1 MTRWPLHRRTTA
13 LLLGTVLTAVTL
25 SACGGGDTGDGSG
38 PASVGE
44 KEIRA
49 ALDKPTELTVWSW
62 SGSLPDVAEAFE
74 KKYPKIKVNVEN
86 VGTAAEQYTKLQNAI
101 KAGKGAPDLA
111 TVEYSAIPQYALS
124 GALVDLKRFGFDK
137 LEDEFTPATWESV
150 NVGDGLYELP
160 LNAGPMALFYN
171 KATFDKFDIE
181 VPATWDAYVEAGRKL
196 QKADPEY
203 FISADN
209 GNAGLTESLIWAA
222 GGRPFTSDGDKVTVD
237 LQDPGTKKYAENYQV
252 LLDEK
257 LLSPVAGWS
266 NEWYQGLAT
275 GKIATL
281 TSGAWMAGILKGSV
295 AKASGDW
302 RVAPMPAFDAEST
315 SSINGGGSLAMLDQG
330 DKQLAAAA
338 FLRYV
343 SAEEGAD
350 ITQATGSFPARA
362 AALGSQ
368 EFLGAKDPYFGGQE
382 INRIFADS
390 LAKVGKG
397 WQYLPYDVYA
407 ITIFNDKAGK
417 AYTGAKRLQAG
428 LDDWGKEL
436 VTYGEEQ
443 GFTVG

>member
-1 MTRWPLHRRTTA
+1 MGRRR
-13 LLLGTVLTAVTL
+13 
-25 SACGGGDTGDGSG
+25 
-38 PASVGE
+38 P
-44 KEIRA
+44 
-49 ALDKPTELTVWSW
+49 
-62 SGSLPDVAEAFE
+62 
-74 KKYPKIKVNVEN
+74 
-86 VGTAAEQYTKLQNAI
+86 
-101 KAGKGAPDLA
+101 
-111 TVEYSAIPQYALS
+111 
-124 GALVDLKRFGFDK
+124 
-137 LEDEFTPATWESV
+137 
-150 NVGDGLYELP
+150 
-160 LNAGPMALFYN
+160 
-171 KATFDKFDIE
+171 
-181 VPATWDAYVEAGRKL
+181 
-196 QKADPEY
+196 
-203 FISADN
+203 
-209 GNAGLTESLIWAA
+209 
-222 GGRPFTSDGDKVTVD
+222 PFTSDGDKVTVD

-382 INRIFADS
+382 INRVFADS